1 MIGHDVDVTRLGYRR
16 QAPPKPHDANT
27 ANTMCQWVTRLALF
41 VVYFWFGAVK
51 LLGHSEAAGLA
62 RALMAKTIGVAHFG
76 LLFNGVAV
84 LECVIGVLC
93 LVPGAVRTLIAL
105 LSVHMSL
112 VCAPLVL
119 VPERTWQSF
128 LVPTMEGQYIIKNVL
143 IVAAAIGLATRART
157 TPLVRLQATE

>member
-1 MIGHDVDVTRLGYRR
+1 MIGHDVDVARLGDRR
-16 QAPPKPHDANT
+16 QAPPQPDDADT
-27 ANTMCQWVTRLALF
+27 ANTMCQWASRLALF
-41 VVYFWFGAVK
+41 VVYFWFGVVK
-51 LLGHSEAAGLA
+51 LLGQSEAAGLA

-84 LECVIGVLC
+84 LECVIGVMC
-93 LVPGAVRTLIAL
+93 LVPGSVRPL
-105 LSVHMSL
+105 LSLLVLHMTL

-143 IVAAAIGLATRART
+143 IVASAIGLATRTRPIVGLDST
-157 TPLVRLQATE
+157 M

>member
-16 QAPPKPHDANT
+16 QVLPKQRDADT
-27 ANTMCQWVTRLALF
+27 ADTICQWATRMALF
-41 VVYFWFGAVK
+41 VVYFWFGVVK

-62 RALMAKTIGVAHFG
+62 RALMAKTVGVAHFG

-93 LVPGAVRTLIAL
+93 LFPAAVRPL
-105 LSVHMSL
+105 LSLLVVHMSL

-128 LVPTMEGQYIIKNVL
+128 LVPTMDGQYIIKNVL
-143 IVAAAIGLATRART
+143 IVAAAIGLASQARRDVGADST
-157 TPLVRLQATE
+157 M

>member
-1 MIGHDVDVTRLGYRR
+1 MIGHHVDVTRLGADRR
-16 QAPPKPHDANT
+16 ASPVPRGADA
-27 ANTMCQWVTRLALF
+27 ANLMCQWATRLALF

-51 LLGHSEAAGLA
+51 LLGQSEAAGLA

-84 LECVIGVLC
+84 LECVIGALC
-93 LVPGAVRTLIAL
+93 LVPGAVRPL
-105 LSVHMSL
+105 LSLLALHMTL

-143 IVAAAIGLATRART
+143 IMAAAIGLATRARPVEGLDST
-157 TPLVRLQATE
+157 M